1 MKLLFV
7 TFYYPP
13 DLSAGS
19 FRAAALVEALLEKL
33 PGNLSIDIVT
43 TLPNR
48 YSSFSSEAVEFEEKG
63 NLSIYRIRLP
73 SHHGGMLDQSKAFFE
88 FFNRVRKFSTRSR
101 YDVVY
106 ATSSRLMTAV
116 LGAWVSRRKN
126 TKFYL
131 DIRDIF
137 VETMEDI
144 LSGKMISLFAS
155 PVFSL
160 LERWAISKAE
170 KVNLVSEG
178 FRSYFEARY
187 PEKKFS
193 FFTNGIDEEFMRVGF
208 NVEPRALN
216 GNEPVKVLYAGN
228 IGEGQG
234 LHTIIPELAK
244 RLSGKAE
251 FKIIGDGGRKAVLES
266 RIRHEGVGNVILESP
281 ISRDSLI
288 ECYKEADILFLHLN
302 DYKAFKRVLPSKLF
316 EYAAMGKPVWAGVAG
331 FAAGFVRAN
340 ISNAVVFPPGD
351 AIEAERVFARLQ
363 LKEEPRTDFLCK
375 FSRKKIMDKMAGD
388 VLSVVEGC

>member
-1 MKLLFV
+1 M
-7 TFYYPP
+7 
-13 DLSAGS
+13 
-19 FRAAALVEALLEKL
+19 
-33 PGNLSIDIVT
+33 
-43 TLPNR
+43 
-48 YSSFSSEAVEFEEKG
+48 
-63 NLSIYRIRLP
+63 
-73 SHHGGMLDQSKAFFE
+73 DQSKAFFE